1 MTAKMDVVSV
11 IGLGYVGL
19 PLACGLVRRGFDV
32 IGVDISPER
41 IATLKASQ
49 SPIEGITDAELSELQ
64 KGGHISFT
72 DDFAAIRKA
81 DIVVICVPTPL
92 NDNREP
98 DLTCV
103 TDAAR
108 FIAPYLSNNQLVSL
122 ESTTYPGTTR
132 EVLIPTIEKNS
143 SFRAGQDFFV
153 CYAPEREDP
162 GNKNFNVHNVPR
174 VVGADDPVSRE
185 RAIAFY
191 AKLTDKVHPVS
202 SLDCAEAV
210 KITENVYRAVNIALV
225 NELKLVYRSMGID
238 IWEVID
244 AAKTKPFG
252 YTPFYPGPGIG
263 GHCIPVDPFYLTWR
277 SKLFDS
283 TTRFIELAG
292 EINTKMPYDTI
303 AEMAHLLNTEYSKN
317 LNNLKVLVVGL
328 SYKKNISDLRHSPTL
343 KLIEI
348 LKKSKADL
356 TIFDPIVP
364 EAHKQSLAKDGNFGL
379 LDELSAENIK
389 GFDAVLIAM
398 DHDGVD
404 YRLIA
409 DNARIVFDA
418 KNVMEKSDLKGRHI
432 LKV

>member
-191 AKLTDKVHPVS
+191 GKLTDKVHPVS

>member
-191 AKLTDKVHPVS
+191 GKLTDKVHPVS

-404 YRLIA
+404 YGLIA

-418 KNVMEKSDLKGRHI
+418 KNVMEKSGLKGRHI